1 MTWITVLLS
10 GDDVTGN
17 TRQNRPVLVRDDD
30 LDAAIAL
37 PAFGCVVGGDRVG
50 RTVSAGNDARSVD
63 SRVHQRRAHRGG
75 AAKRQLLVDDS
86 VADIVGKAFYR
97 ERAIGML
104 AQEDGEAVDDAQ
116 RAPTQLGAAGIE
128 EHVLQSDHRAAIRRS
143 RLDIAQF
150 GGEDRRLNLR
160 IARLLTRQE
169 YFVLRLSRL

>member
-1 MTWITVLLS
+1 MTWITGLLS

-37 PAFGCVVGGDRVG
+37 PAFGWGIGGARVG
-50 RTVSAGNDARSVD
+50 RAVAAGNDARSVD
-63 SRVHQRRAHRGG
+63 SRVHQRRSHSIG
-75 AAKRQLLVDDS
+75 AAKRQLLIDDS

-116 RAPTQLGAAGIE
+116 RARTKLGAAGIAD
-128 EHVLQSDHRAAIRRS
+128 HVLQRDHHAAIR
-143 RLDIAQF
+143 
-150 GGEDRRLNLR
+150 
-160 IARLLTRQE
+160 
-169 YFVLRLSRL
+169 